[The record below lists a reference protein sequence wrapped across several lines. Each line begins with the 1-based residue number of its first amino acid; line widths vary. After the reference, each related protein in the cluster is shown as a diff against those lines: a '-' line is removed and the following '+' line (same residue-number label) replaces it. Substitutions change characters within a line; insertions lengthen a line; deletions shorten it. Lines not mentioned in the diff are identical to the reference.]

1 MLKPHLNRYW
11 LNANPKN
18 PETFKQE
25 SNQICQLYQ
34 QAQALSTNNIH
45 IISTDEMTKR
55 NCELRI
61 GLIVHSQSHLF
72 GSF

>member
-34 QAQALSTNNIH
+34 QAQELSTNNIH
-45 IISTDEMTKR
+45 IVFRLSYYCFNWLVISAVM
-55 NCELRI
+55 
-61 GLIVHSQSHLF
+61 H
-72 GSF
+72 